1 MSDPNVDPPVVS
13 GFSRT
18 SLDPPVVSGFS
29 RTSFDPPVVSG
40 FSRTSFTGRPLVQLT
55 LARMREFIRE
65 PEAVF
70 WTFGFPIVVSLALAL
85 AFPSRADRPVAVGLY
100 PGAATESLRST
111 LKGSHGITI
120 RDVRPDDERRA
131 LREGEVNIVVV
142 PTTPPTYR
150 FDPAREESRL
160 ARAVVDDVLKR
171 AAGRPEPWT
180 AHEQPQEVAGSRYID
195 WFIPGLIG
203 MGIMSNGMWG
213 IGFGIV
219 QARMRKLLKR
229 MVASPMR
236 RSEYL
241 LAQLFARMVFLPVE
255 VLLPLI
261 FAVVAFGMPVNG
273 SAVTITVVAL
283 IGALSFGAIGLLLA
297 SRARTIE
304 AISGLMNLVMLPMWI
319 VSGIFFSSANFPAA
333 VQPFIH
339 ALPLTALIDALRAV
353 ILDGATLAGVRS
365 ELLVLAIWGV
375 VPFFTSLKL
384 FSWR

>member
-1 MSDPNVDPPVVS
+1 MSD
-13 GFSRT
+13 RT
-18 SLDPPVVSGFS
+18 SSA
-29 RTSFDPPVVSG
+29 
-40 FSRTSFTGRPLVQLT
+40 LVQLM
-55 LARMREFIRE
+55 LARFREFIRE

-70 WTFGFPIVVSLALAL
+70 WAFVFPIVMSLALAI
-85 AFPSRADRPVAVGLY
+85 AFPSRAERDVLVGVQ
-100 PGAATESLRST
+100 PGPAAESLRAT
-111 LKGSHGITI
+111 LKGSQGI
-120 RDVRPDDERRA
+120 RVREVPPEDERRA
-131 LREGEVNIVVV
+131 LREGTVNVIVV
-142 PTTPPTYR
+142 PTAPPTYR

-171 AAGRPEPWT
+171 AAGRTDPWQ

-203 MGIMSNGMWG
+203 MGLMSNGMWG

-236 RSEYL
+236 RRDFL
-241 LAQLFARMVFLPVE
+241 LAQLFARLAFLPAE
-255 VLLPLI
+255 VLVPLL
-261 FAVVAFGMPVNG
+261 FAVVAFGMPVHG
-273 SAVTITVVAL
+273 DPVTIL
-283 IGALSFGAIGLLLA
+283 IVTLAGALSFGAIGLLLA
-297 SRARTIE
+297 ARARTIE

-319 VSGIFFSSANFPAA
+319 LSGVFFSSANFPEG
-333 VQPFIH
+333 VQPLIH

-353 ILDGATLAGVRS
+353 ILDGATLVAVRA

-375 VPFFTSLKL
+375 VPFFVALRL

>member
-1 MSDPNVDPPVVS
+1 
-13 GFSRT
+13 
-18 SLDPPVVSGFS
+18 
-29 RTSFDPPVVSG
+29 
-40 FSRTSFTGRPLVQLT
+40 
-55 LARMREFIRE
+55 MREFIRE

-85 AFPSRADRPVAVGLY
+85 AFPSKAERPVFVGLY
-100 PGAATESLRST
+100 PGPASESLRAT
-111 LKGSHGITI
+111 LKGSRGITV
-120 RDVRPDDERRA
+120 RDVRPEDERRA
-131 LREGEVNIVVV
+131 LREGEVNVVVV

-171 AAGRPEPWT
+171 AAGRTDPWA
-180 AHEQPQEVAGSRYID
+180 AHEEPQVVAGSRYID

-203 MGIMSNGMWG
+203 MGIMTNGMWG
-213 IGFGIV
+213 IAFGIV

-241 LAQLFARMVFLPVE
+241 LAQLFARMIFLPAE
-255 VLLPLI
+255 VLVPLL
-261 FAVVAFGMPVNG
+261 FAVIAFGMPVNG
-273 SAVTITVVAL
+273 SAVTITIVAV

-297 SRARTIE
+297 TRARTIE
-304 AISGLMNLVMLPMWI
+304 GISGLMNLVMLPMWI
-319 VSGIFFSSANFPAA
+319 VSGIFFSSANFPAV

-353 ILDGATLAGVRS
+353 ILDGATLVGVKS

-375 VPFFTSLKL
+375 VPFFGSLRL

>member
-1 MSDPNVDPPVVS
+1 MSKA
-13 GFSRT
+13 
-18 SLDPPVVSGFS
+18 
-29 RTSFDPPVVSG
+29 
-40 FSRTSFTGRPLVQLT
+40 LVQLT

-85 AFPSRADRPVAVGLY
+85 AFPSRADRPVVVGLY
-100 PGAATESLRST
+100 AGADGDSLRAT
-111 LKGSHGITI
+111 LKGSPGLTI

-131 LREGEVNIVVV
+131 LREGEVNVVVV

-160 ARAVVDDVLKR
+160 ARAMVDEALKR
-171 AAGRPEPWT
+171 AGGRADPWT
-180 AHEQPQEVAGSRYID
+180 ANEEPQVVAGSRYID

-241 LAQLFARMVFLPVE
+241 LAQLFARMVFLPAE
-255 VLLPLI
+255 VLVPLL
-261 FAVVAFGMPVNG
+261 FAVVAFGMPVSG
-273 SAVTITVVAL
+273 GAITIAAVSL

-297 SRARTIE
+297 TRARSIE

-319 VSGIFFSSANFPAA
+319 VSGIFFSSSNFPAI
-333 VQPFIH
+333 VQPAIH

-353 ILDGATLAGVRS
+353 ILDGATLAGVKS
-365 ELLVLAIWGV
+365 ELLVLTAWGV
-375 VPFFTSLKL
+375 VPFFTSLRL

>member
-1 MSDPNVDPPVVS
+1 MSNSVE
-13 GFSRT
+13 
-18 SLDPPVVSGFS
+18 
-29 RTSFDPPVVSG
+29 SG
-40 FSRTSFTGRPLVQLT
+40 FSRTSFTTRPLIQLT

-85 AFPSRADRPVAVGLY
+85 AFPSRADRPVVVGLY
-100 PGAATESLRST
+100 SGADGESLRAS
-111 LKGSHGITI
+111 LKNSPGITI

-131 LREGEVNIVVV
+131 LREGEVNVVVV

-160 ARAVVDDVLKR
+160 ARAMVDEALKR
-171 AAGRPEPWT
+171 AGGRADPWT
-180 AHEQPQEVAGSRYID
+180 ATEEPQVVAGSRYID

-203 MGIMSNGMWG
+203 MGIMTNGMWG
-213 IGFGIV
+213 IAFGIV
-219 QARMRKLLKR
+219 QSRMRKLLKR

-241 LAQLFARMVFLPVE
+241 LAQLFARMMFLPAE
-255 VLLPLI
+255 VLLPLV
-261 FAVVAFGMPVNG
+261 FAVIAFGMPVNG
-273 SAVTITVVAL
+273 SAITIAVVSL

-297 SRARTIE
+297 TRARTIE

-319 VSGIFFSSANFPAA
+319 VSGVFFSSSNFPAV
-333 VQPFIH
+333 VQPAIH

-353 ILDGATLAGVRS
+353 ILDGATLAGVTS
-365 ELLVLAIWGV
+365 ELLVLTAWGV
-375 VPFFTSLKL
+375 VPFFTSLRL

>member
-1 MSDPNVDPPVVS
+1 MSNL
-13 GFSRT
+13 T
-18 SLDPPVVSGFS
+18 S
-29 RTSFDPPVVSG
+29 
-40 FSRTSFTGRPLVQLT
+40 RPLVQLT

-85 AFPSRADRPVAVGLY
+85 AFPSRADRPVVVGLY
-100 PGAATESLRST
+100 PAPASDSLRST

-120 RDVRPDDERRA
+120 RDVRPDDEHRA
-131 LREGEVNIVVV
+131 LREGEVNVVVV

-160 ARAVVDDVLKR
+160 ARAVVDDALKR
-171 AAGRPEPWT
+171 AGGRTDPWT
-180 AHEQPQEVAGSRYID
+180 AREDPQEVAGSRYID

-203 MGIMSNGMWG
+203 MGIMTNGMWG
-213 IGFGIV
+213 IAFGIV

-241 LAQLFARMVFLPVE
+241 LAQLFARMIFLPAE
-255 VLLPLI
+255 VLVPLL
-261 FAVVAFGMPVNG
+261 FATIAFGMPVNG
-273 SAVTITVVAL
+273 GALAIAVVAL

-297 SRARTIE
+297 TRARTIE

-319 VSGIFFSSANFPAA
+319 VSGIFFSSANFPAV

-353 ILDGATLAGVRS
+353 ILDGATIVGVRS

-375 VPFFTSLKL
+375 VPFFSSLRL

>member
-1 MSDPNVDPPVVS
+1 MTNPVAS
-13 GFSRT
+13 GLSRT
-18 SLDPPVVSGFS
+18 DR
-29 RTSFDPPVVSG
+29 RTWTD
-40 FSRTSFTGRPLVQLT
+40 RPLVQLT

-85 AFPSRADRPVAVGLY
+85 AFPSRADRPVSVGLY
-100 PGAATESLRST
+100 PGTASESLRST
-111 LKGSHGITI
+111 LKGSRGITV
-120 RDVRPDDERRA
+120 REVRPEDERRA
-131 LREGEVNIVVV
+131 LREGDVNVVVV

-160 ARAVVDDVLKR
+160 ARAMIDEALKR
-171 AAGRPEPWT
+171 AAGRTDPFIARE
-180 AHEQPQEVAGSRYID
+180 EPQEVAGSRYID

-241 LAQLFARMVFLPVE
+241 LAQLFARLVFLPAE
-255 VLLPLI
+255 VLVPLI
-261 FAVVAFGMPVNG
+261 FAVVAFKMPVYGN
-273 SAVTITVVAL
+273 AATITAVAL
-283 IGALSFGAIGLLLA
+283 VGALSFGAIGLLLA
-297 SRARTIE
+297 TRARTIE
-304 AISGLMNLVMLPMWI
+304 AISGLMNVVMLPMWI
-319 VSGIFFSSANFPAA
+319 VSGIFFSSANFPAV

-353 ILDGATLAGVRS
+353 ILDGATLAGVRR
-365 ELLVLAIWGV
+365 ELAVLALWGV
-375 VPFFTSLKL
+375 VPFFTALRL

>member
-1 MSDPNVDPPVVS
+1 MSD
-13 GFSRT
+13 RT
-18 SLDPPVVSGFS
+18 SAA
-29 RTSFDPPVVSG
+29 
-40 FSRTSFTGRPLVQLT
+40 LVQLT
-55 LARMREFIRE
+55 LARFREFIRE

-70 WTFGFPIVVSLALAL
+70 WAFVFPIVMSLALAI
-85 AFPSRADRPVAVGLY
+85 AFPSRAERDVLVGVQ
-100 PGAATESLRST
+100 PGPSAESLRAT
-111 LKGSHGITI
+111 LRGTKGIA
-120 RDVRPDDERRA
+120 VREVPPEDERRA
-131 LREGEVNIVVV
+131 LREGTVNVIVL

-171 AAGRPEPWT
+171 AAGRRDPWQ

-203 MGIMSNGMWG
+203 MGLMSNGMWG

-236 RSEYL
+236 RRDFL
-241 LAQLFARMVFLPVE
+241 LAQLFARMAFLPAE
-255 VLLPLI
+255 VLVPLL

-273 SAVTITVVAL
+273 DPVTIL
-283 IGALSFGAIGLLLA
+283 IVTLVGALSFGAIGLLLA
-297 SRARTIE
+297 ARARTIE

-319 VSGIFFSSANFPAA
+319 LSGVFFSSANFPDA
-333 VQPFIH
+333 VQPLIQ

-353 ILDGATLAGVRS
+353 ILDGATLVAVS
-365 ELLVLAIWGV
+365 AELAVLTVWGV
-375 VPFFTSLKL
+375 VPFFVALRL